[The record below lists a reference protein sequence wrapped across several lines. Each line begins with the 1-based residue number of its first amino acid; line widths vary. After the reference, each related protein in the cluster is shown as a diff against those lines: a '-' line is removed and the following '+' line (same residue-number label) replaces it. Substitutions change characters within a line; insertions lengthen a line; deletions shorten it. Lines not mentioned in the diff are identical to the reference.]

1 MTLEYY
7 CQYVFPLVIAFKVT
21 ITSHVEKDLS
31 SGHVLQRIPST
42 LQTCKWRKVK
52 CRMCWITPGDGFPLF
67 NKVGDESQ
75 SSKEQSRLPVSHLAR
90 RRLVNAEDTTL
101 KSGMKVGSSTAE
113 LGFTRSTIYGLYL
126 GYYIQKQG
134 SK

>member
-1 MTLEYY
+1 
-7 CQYVFPLVIAFKVT
+7 
-21 ITSHVEKDLS
+21 
-31 SGHVLQRIPST
+31 
-42 LQTCKWRKVK
+42 
-52 CRMCWITPGDGFPLF
+52 MCWITLGDGFPLF

-113 LGFTRSTIYGLYL
+113 LGFTRHF
-126 GYYIQKQG
+126 IQKLG
-134 SK
+134 SKLSKFKGDRGVAKLIEIVHELY